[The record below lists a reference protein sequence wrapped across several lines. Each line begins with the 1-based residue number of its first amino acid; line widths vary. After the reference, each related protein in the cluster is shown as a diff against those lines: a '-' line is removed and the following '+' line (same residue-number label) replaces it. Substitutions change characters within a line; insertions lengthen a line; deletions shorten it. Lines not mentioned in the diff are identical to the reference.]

1 MWQKYAD
8 AGRWRHCPFEQAV
21 FILTENKA
29 GVLSRQNAHAKNCGN
44 TNTIRQTRRK
54 IDLAVLVVGIPEY
67 DRLVA
72 ACAIT
77 QDGIVLDRFNM
88 RTVPVGHI
96 ETNRILLNMDVTTA
110 DSYKRC
116 YAKGVRLCRNRDLW
130 I

>member
-1 MWQKYAD
+1 MADRGIALSDKSCLSLQKTKQAF
-8 AGRWRHCPFEQAV
+8 CPVKTPTQ
-21 FILTENKA
+21 
-29 GVLSRQNAHAKNCGN
+29 KNCGN
-44 TNTIRQTRRK
+44 TNTIRQNRRK

-72 ACAIT
+72 AYAIT
-77 QDGIVLDRFNM
+77 QDGIVLDRCNM
-88 RTVPVGHI
+88 RTVPVEHI

-116 YAKGVRLCRNRDLW
+116 CAKGVRLCRNRDLW